1 MAVGDVVAD
10 AVVFVVLT
18 VVRDGL
24 DLDEEKD
31 SDGEFTLLPVVLFAV
46 DVAAWASEVAGEL
59 FGKFTEDVNAPAEL
73 PEFTATDFL
82 RKKKTNITFL
92 AQKVEQMYG

>member
-31 SDGEFTLLPVVLFAV
+31 SDGEFTLLPALLFAV
-46 DVAAWASEVAGEL
+46 DVAWACEVAGKL
-59 FGKFTEDVNAPAEL
+59 FGKFAEDADAPAEL

-82 RKKKTNITFL
+82 RREKK
-92 AQKVEQMYG
+92 QKKE